1 MTSNRLVARA
11 LHPWLVAVLVFCGTT
26 GSSASAQH
34 MDEIFSD
41 ANAHFFE
48 GHHGEAIAGYRALVE
63 AGVDDGDVYYN
74 LGSAHA
80 RLGQLGYA
88 VLYLERA
95 MVASGGDEDTREALR
110 VVRELLGKRAAE
122 RDGEAIVQ
130 TRPPL
135 VEALVEPFAERTLAW
150 VLVACLWLLF
160 GALMMRSSGLL
171 PRARVALGAGAAL
184 AALLVALVSGALA
197 VRTGALHDGARA
209 VVVQAGAEL
218 QEGPDPRAKT
228 RAKLAEGGLARVVDR
243 EGRWVR
249 VRTDQGLD
257 GWALA
262 DAVGLVD
269 PQLTGGSG
277 ETRIGPP

>member
-1 MTSNRLVARA
+1 MRRLHRACFLVLMALMALMATSIPPVAA
-11 LHPWLVAVLVFCGTT
+11 
-26 GSSASAQH
+26 AQH
-34 MDEIFSD
+34 MEKIFSD
-41 ANAHFFE
+41 ANGHFFE
-48 GHHGEAIAGYRALVE
+48 GRHGEAIAGYRALVE

-95 MVASGGDEDTREALR
+95 MVASGGDDDTRRALR
-110 VVRELLGKRAAE
+110 DVRELLGKRAAE

-135 VEALVEPFAERTLAW
+135 VEALVEPFAERTVAW
-150 VLVACLWLLF
+150 SVVASLWLLF
-160 GALMMRSSGLL
+160 GMLMLRRSGLI
-171 PRARVALGAGAAL
+171 PAARVSLGAGAAIS
-184 AALLVALVSGALA
+184 AVLVALASGALA
-197 VRTGALHDGARA
+197 VRTGALHDGSRA
-209 VVVQAGAEL
+209 VIVEPGYGL
-218 QEGPDPRAKT
+218 QEGPDPRAKS
-228 RAKLAEGGLARVVDR
+228 RAKLSEGGLARVIDR

-249 VRTDQGLD
+249 LRTDQGHD
-257 GWALA
+257 GWAHA